1 MARSRLGAPIRL
13 RVLRKPLR
21 LRAVGLSDEA
31 PPLAAARAAEVRLQL
46 RRFRQDES
54 ARRLRRLRPLA
65 VQRALGD
72 PVEAV
77 AARDASA
84 QDQGRRVGASG
95 AKEEWRVG
103 TGERRQEA
111 CSSDIR
117 RWTVPTFFLS
127 SLTSTG

>member
-72 PVEAV
+72 PVEAAV

-111 CSSDIR
+111 CRDIR
-117 RWTVPTFFLS
+117 R
-127 SLTSTG
+127 